1 MDRSHRGKQG
11 RRFPSGRIP
20 VLLSL
25 SSGRLRLSSI
35 CWPGSARAPD
45 QAISST
51 FMRLCIYP
59 GTFDPITYGHLDVLE
74 RATRLFDR
82 VLVSVAHN
90 PDKKPLFSPE
100 QRVELLKPNIA
111 RFPNVTVTTF
121 STLLV
126 DFAMEQGA
134 VAIIRGLRAMS
145 DFEFEYNMALM
156 NRHLQPAVETIYVMP
171 NEDYSYTSSHL
182 VKQVSKYG
190 GDVTKFVPANVAAA
204 LRIAYG
210 FK

>member
-1 MDRSHRGKQG
+1 
-11 RRFPSGRIP
+11 
-20 VLLSL
+20 
-25 SSGRLRLSSI
+25 
-35 CWPGSARAPD
+35 
-45 QAISST
+45 
-51 FMRLCIYP
+51 MRLCIYP

-100 QRVELLKPNIA
+100 QRVELLKPNIG
-111 RFPNVTVTTF
+111 RFPNVAVTTF

-156 NRHLQPAVETIYVMP
+156 NRHLQPRRR
-171 NEDYSYTSSHL
+171 ND
-182 VKQVSKYG
+182 
-190 GDVTKFVPANVAAA
+190 
-204 LRIAYG
+204 LRDAQRGLQLYEFPPRQTGQQIRR
-210 FK
+210 

>member
-1 MDRSHRGKQG
+1 MDRPHRGKQG

-20 VLLSL
+20 ALLSL
-25 SSGRLRLSSI
+25 SSARLWLSSAGAVG
-35 CWPGSARAPD
+35 PEREPD
-45 QAISST
+45 QANPST

-145 DFEFEYNMALM
+145 DFEFEFNMALM

-204 LRIAYG
+204 LRTAYG